1 MWQEDSWVACTGA
14 FFFIPDANLPLAI
27 AKYGI
32 AAIAGGSALLFFAT
46 GFLVAA
52 LQEE

>member
-1 MWQEDSWVACTGA
+1 MEVRCCAGS
-14 FFFIPDANLPLAI
+14 FFFIPDDSLPLAI

-32 AAIAGGSALLFFAT
+32 AAITGGSALLFFAT

>member
-1 MWQEDSWVACTGA
+1 VVA
-14 FFFIPDANLPLAI
+14 IPDSNTALAVV
-27 AKYGI
+27 KYGS
-32 AAIAGGSALLFFAT
+32 AAVLGGSALLFFAT